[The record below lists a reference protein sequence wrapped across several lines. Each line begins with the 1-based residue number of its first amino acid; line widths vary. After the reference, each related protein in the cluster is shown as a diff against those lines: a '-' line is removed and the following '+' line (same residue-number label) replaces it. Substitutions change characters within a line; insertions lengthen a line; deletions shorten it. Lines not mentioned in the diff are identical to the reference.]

1 MQRLCFLAGC
11 LLVLSVTGCRLSGN
25 NSNGS
30 NALESCFD
38 VGNGTLQCV
47 HTPNGLNKAAAD
59 VNHDGRVDT
68 FVCGNGKPGAGGHG
82 DKDKDPAATGEKD
95 DDSKAGD
102 GGHVV
107 AGDDSHGDKNSAEKD
122 DEGDDDGDGV
132 GDHEDCDKKGC
143 VVIATGGPGDKD
155 KDGLPDDDHHAAGG
169 AGGSGEKDDDHAA
182 GGASG
187 SGDKDTEKEDDGK
200 EGSRSHVMMCADGGA
215 PPPPTTPPPVTPPPV
230 GQPIP

>member
-11 LLVLSVTGCRLSGN
+11 LLVLSATGCRLSGN
-25 NSNGS
+25 NSTGS

-59 VNHDGRVDT
+59 VNHDGRMDT

-82 DKDKDPAATGEKD
+82 DKDKDPAKTGEKD
-95 DDSKAGD
+95 DDS
-102 GGHVV
+102 
-107 AGDDSHGDKNSAEKD
+107 DKNSAEKD
-122 DEGDDDGDGV
+122 DEGDDDNDGV

-169 AGGSGEKDDDHAA
+169 AGGSDDKGAETEDHAT

-200 EGSRSHVMMCADGGA
+200 EGSRGDVMMCADGGT
-215 PPPPTTPPPVTPPPV
+215 PPPPTMPPPVTPPPV
-230 GQPIP
+230 VGQPIP